1 MSLLAINWPGVGLQ
15 AGYLLFSLS
24 ILVIVHEFGHFITAK
39 WFKCRVEKFYLFFDP
54 WFSIFKKKVGDTEY
68 GIGWLPLGGYVKIS
82 GMVDESMDKEQMKL
96 PPEPW
101 EFRSKPAWQR
111 LIILLAGV
119 TMNILV
125 AFFIYAMILF
135 KWGETKLP
143 IQNVKDGIWVTDSL
157 MSKIGLKNGD
167 KIEAINGDP
176 VKYFDDIPIKIL
188 LGRQIRVERNGKQE
202 TVNVPVDMLGQLSE
216 KKGKRSHSL
225 LQPRM
230 PIIVGSFPD
239 SDEGSSS
246 GDKTISVDTRMKSNG
261 QNSVGAA
268 ANKNE
273 ERLRPYDKI
282 IAVDSTPVSYFDEM
296 APLLQT
302 KKGDSVTLTVLRN
315 NQPEKTRVLVDT
327 AGKIGFFIIDASQ
340 ADSLGILKVET
351 KKYGFLASFPA
362 GVRMTGEQLNSYIQQ
377 FKMILNPETGAI
389 KGLGGFKTM
398 ASIFPSSGWNWQAFW
413 KITAFFSI
421 ILAFMNLLPIPAL
434 DGGHVVFTVVEM
446 ITGRKPS
453 DKFLEYAQIAGMVIL
468 FALLIFANW
477 NDWFG
482 WGSGH

>member
-111 LIILLAGV
+111 LVILLAGV
-119 TMNILV
+119 TMNVLL
-125 AFFIYAMILF
+125 AFFIYAMVLF

-143 IQNVKDGIWVTDSL
+143 NASVTNGIWVTDSL
-157 MSKIGLKNGD
+157 MYNIGLKNGD
-167 KIEAINGDP
+167 KIEAVNGEH
-176 VKYFDDIPIKIL
+176 VKYFDDLPGKIL
-188 LGRQIRVERNGKQE
+188 LGRQITVERDGKEQTL
-202 TVNVPVDMLGQLSE
+202 TVPINIIEQLVE
-216 KKGKRSHSL
+216 KKGKRTTFI
-225 LQPRM
+225 QPRF
-230 PIIVGSFPD
+230 PVIVGSFPD
-239 SDEGSSS
+239 SKGASSAS
-246 GDKTISVDTRMKSNG
+246 NKTISVDTRIKN
-261 QNSVGAA
+261 QDKNV
-268 ANKNE
+268 ANAPVNRNE
-273 ERLRPYDKI
+273 ERLRPYDQI

-302 KKGDSVTLTVLRN
+302 KKGDSATLTVMRN
-315 NQPEKTRVLVDT
+315 DQPVKTRVLIDT
-327 AGKIGFFIIDASQ
+327 AGTIGFFLIDASQ
-340 ADSLGILKVET
+340 ADSLGILKLEN
-351 KKYGFLASFPA
+351 KKYSFLSSFPA
-362 GVRMTGEQLNSYIQQ
+362 GVRETGKQLDFYIQQ
-377 FKMILNPETGAI
+377 FKMILNPETGAY

-398 ASIFPSSGWNWQAFW
+398 ASIFPSNGWNWQAFW

-434 DGGHVVFTVVEM
+434 DGGHVVFTVIEM

-468 FALLIFANW
+468 FALLIFANG

-482 WGSGH
+482 WGRGH

>member
-1 MSLLAINWPGVGLQ
+1 MSLLAINWPSVGLQ
-15 AGYLLFSLS
+15 AGYLIFSLS

-119 TMNILV
+119 TMNVLL
-125 AFFIYAMILF
+125 AFFIYAMVLF

-143 IQNVKDGIWVTDSL
+143 IASAKDGIWVTDSL
-157 MSKIGLKNGD
+157 MYNIGLRNGD
-167 KIEAINGDP
+167 KIEAVNGEP
-176 VKYFDDIPIKIL
+176 IKYFDDIPGKIL
-188 LGRQIRVERNGKQE
+188 LGRQITIERDGKEQTL
-202 TVNVPVDMLGQLSE
+202 TVPINMIEQLVE
-216 KKGKRSHSL
+216 KKGKRGSRLVMPRAPL
-225 LQPRM
+225 L
-230 PIIVGSFPD
+230 VGPYD
-239 SDEGSSS
+239 ATDTTAA
-246 GDKTISVDTRMKSNG
+246 KTAG
-261 QNSVGAA
+261 
-268 ANKNE
+268 
-273 ERLRPYDKI
+273 LRGYDKI
-282 IAVDSTPVSYFDEM
+282 VEVDSTPVTYFDQL
-296 APLLQT
+296 AGYLQH
-302 KKGDSVTLTVLRN
+302 KKGDTVTLSVLRN
-315 NQPEKTRVLVDT
+315 GQPLQLKALVDNE
-327 AGKIGFFIIDASQ
+327 GKIGINGFSLAQ
-340 ADSLGILKVET
+340 YDSLGIFKLET
-351 KKYGFLASFPA
+351 KTYGFLSSFPA
-362 GVRMTGEQLNSYIQQ
+362 GVKETGKQLDFYIQQ
-377 FKMILNPETGAI
+377 FKMILNPETGAY

-398 ASIFPSSGWNWQAFW
+398 ASIFPSSGWDWEAFW

-434 DGGHVVFTVVEM
+434 DGGHVVFTIVEM

-468 FALLIFANW
+468 FALLIFANG

-482 WGSGH
+482 WGRGH